1 MTTRIVMHR
10 PVFSQADVLDDDLG
24 VTVRL
29 ADPDGE
35 AEITLFLENWAAWEA
50 IVGSVDAVR
59 AGIAA
64 GRIGAEAVADTY
76 AADLAAAR
84 ANEKASEPGLY
95 MLDGR
100 RYDVRLNRNTGRLNA
115 FDASG
120 VYAKGVIQRLY
131 RAHKVDVA
139 DVNAPSEHRDIAI
152 TRRTHA
158 DEDDLLS
165 MFDK

>member
-59 AGIAA
+59 AGMAA
-64 GRIGAEAVADTY
+64 GR
-76 AADLAAAR
+76 AADLAVAV
-84 ANEKASEPGLY
+84 NEKASEPGLY
-95 MLDGR
+95 ELDGR

-120 VYAKGVIQRLY
+120 VYAKGVIQRL
-131 RAHKVDVA
+131 RASHQVTKTDTIQAARPGKSWA
-139 DVNAPSEHRDIAI
+139 DVNAP
-152 TRRTHA
+152 TRRTQA
-158 DEDDLLS
+158 DEDDLLN
-165 MFDK
+165 MFDR